1 MFFGFLGAYSIAM
14 PEVNSVGLETLWRR
28 PFLAALLLTGDT
40 ELAEIAVLRSLGE
53 LQADRLDATSL
64 LLGSVAA
71 AVQMQG
77 EWKGGDGGSGAE
89 PSDLPYALGRILP
102 LAELPR
108 SCFTLRILE
117 GLPREICASMLR
129 MDAEA
134 VDHHA
139 GMAARTLAEL

>member
-1 MFFGFLGAYSIAM
+1 MFFRFFGAYSIAM
-14 PEVNSVGLETLWRR
+14 PEVNSTGLETLWRR

-40 ELAEIAVLRSLGE
+40 ELAEIAVLQSLGE
-53 LQADRLDATSL
+53 LQADRIDATSL

-71 AVQMQG
+71 AVQMQR
-77 EWKGGDGGSGAE
+77 ELKRVDGRSGAE
-89 PSDLPYALGRILP
+89 PSYIPHALQRVMP
-102 LAELPR
+102 LAQLPR
-108 SCFTLRILE
+108 WCFTLRILE

-129 MDAEA
+129 IDAEE